1 MCDPMGFEL
10 TTKRI
15 AVIMAVIV
23 VVSVSAAFFYSYE
36 VRYVPTDSM
45 DAEDQPYDIPTIP
58 QGSAIL
64 VSKFHSQSDVDSLEV
79 GDIILFYN
87 TGNKLDTV
95 HRIIAITM
103 DGDHISQV
111 TTHGDNKTP
120 GTNETVNSGD
130 IQGKVVAV
138 SEELGGVVHFVQN
151 STLFLVL
158 IVVILL
164 VMASVV
170 WDMIKIRRSEG
181 Q

>member
-1 MCDPMGFEL
+1 MGFEL

-15 AVIMAVIV
+15 AVIMAVIA

-45 DAEDQPYDIPTIP
+45 DGDDQPYDIPTIP

-64 VSKFHSQSDVDSLEV
+64 VSKFHSQSDIDGLED
-79 GDIILFYN
+79 GDVILFS
-87 TGNKLDTV
+87 GPIRDTV
-95 HRIIAITM
+95 HRIVPGSIIRDVDGHIT
-103 DGDHISQV
+103 HV
-111 TTHGDNKTP
+111 TTKGDNTSSTESVDSK
-120 GTNETVNSGD
+120 D